1 MMKKIS
7 QYKAQYFYS
16 FILFLF
22 LLFSIFCFQL
32 PLLAAETS
40 EKQAEKS
47 DSNSNYTISI
57 SDSAKARLLG
67 NEVNFMNSVNARARA
82 MEMNHTQE
90 GVPDSVYLEE
100 PVEADNPVSQSF
112 MSRMQNISRFS
123 RNEKAPDWKG
133 LKIDGKA
140 FVYRFR
146 ENKIFVNRGK
156 DVLIRN
162 KRYELSDGRS
172 GRVIGTIEINSV
184 NSDYSIGKI
193 IQGSERD
200 LYEGCYISY

>member
-1 MMKKIS
+1 MI
-7 QYKAQYFYS
+7 
-16 FILFLF
+16 FLF
-22 LLFSIFCFQL
+22 FLASVFFAEL
-32 PLLAAETS
+32 PLLAAETNEQS
-40 EKQAEKS
+40 TEKG
-47 DSNSNYTISI
+47 DSSGNYSISI
-57 SDSAKARLLG
+57 SDSAKTRLLG

-82 MEMNHTQE
+82 LEMNHAQE

-123 RNEKAPDWKG
+123 RSEKAPDWKG

-146 ENKIFVNRGK
+146 DNKIFVNRGK
-156 DVLIRN
+156 EVLIRN